1 MKIWEYCQKTVPKC
15 NRVGSSIDH
24 LDQSLQEQIMPL
36 LDEFLKGL
44 DRIGNLSNT
53 IYIALKTLTELA
65 QKGKFLTIPNDKY
78 R

>member
-1 MKIWEYCQKTVPKC
+1 
-15 NRVGSSIDH
+15 
-24 LDQSLQEQIMPL
+24 MPL

-53 IYIALKTLTELA
+53 NYIALKTLTELA